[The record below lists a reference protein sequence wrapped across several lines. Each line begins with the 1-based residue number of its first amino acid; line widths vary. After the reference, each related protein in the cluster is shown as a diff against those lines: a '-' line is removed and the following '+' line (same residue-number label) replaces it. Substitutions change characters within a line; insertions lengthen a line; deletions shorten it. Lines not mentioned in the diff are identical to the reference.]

1 MRVVI
6 TGATGNV
13 GTSLIEVL
21 ASEPAVTEIV
31 GLARRRPRI
40 DLPKTRWVEA
50 DVGCDHL
57 TAHFEGAGAVVHL
70 AWLIQPERDEALL
83 ERSNVAGSARVF
95 AAAREARVPILV
107 HASSV
112 GAYSPSPHDRRVD
125 ESWPT
130 SGIAT
135 SLYSRQKSA
144 VERELDGFEL
154 AHPEVRVVRLRPA
167 LIFKRASASEQ
178 RRLFLG
184 PLFPAWLSRPGRIP
198 VVPAPRGLSFQA
210 VHSLDVAAAYHLA
223 LTRDVRGAFNV
234 AGEPV
239 IDGGA
244 LATLL
249 EAKTVEIAASLMRAA
264 MTMAWRLHLEPASP
278 GWLDMALTAPLLDTT
293 RAREVLG
300 WSPRHHA
307 TDVLLEVLHGLH
319 DHAGFD
325 TPPLLPDPPP
335 RKRAA
340 ALLGRRATRS
350 APIPPRHRAL

>member
-21 ASEPAVTEIV
+21 ADEPAVTEVI

-40 DLPKTRWVEA
+40 NLPKTRWVAA
-50 DVGCDHL
+50 DVGVDPL
-57 TAHFEGAGAVVHL
+57 AARFEGAAAVVHL
-70 AWLIQPERDEALL
+70 AWRIQPERDEALL
-83 ERSNVAGSARVF
+83 ERSNLLGSSRVF
-95 AAAREARVPILV
+95 AAAADAEVPILV
-107 HASSV
+107 YASSV

-130 SGIAT
+130 GGIAT
-135 SLYSRQKSA
+135 SIYSRHKAA
-144 VERELDGFEL
+144 VERELDAFER
-154 AHPEVRVVRLRPA
+154 AYPHVRVVRLRPA

-210 VHSLDVAAAYHLA
+210 VHSLDVAKAYRLA
-223 LTRDVRGAFNV
+223 LVRDVRGAFNV

-244 LATLL
+244 LASLL
-249 EAKTVEIAASLMRAA
+249 EAKPVEIAAGLMRAA

-278 GWLDMALTAPLLDTT
+278 GWLDMALSAPLLDTT
-293 RAREVLG
+293 RARTVLG
-300 WSPRHHA
+300 WSPRRDA
-307 TDVLLEVLHGLH
+307 TDVLLEALRGLH
-319 DHAGFD
+319 DHAGFP
-325 TPPLLPDPPP
+325 TPPLAPDRPSSRRSPRLP
-335 RKRAA
+335 
-340 ALLGRRATRS
+340 GRRA
-350 APIPPRHRAL
+350 A